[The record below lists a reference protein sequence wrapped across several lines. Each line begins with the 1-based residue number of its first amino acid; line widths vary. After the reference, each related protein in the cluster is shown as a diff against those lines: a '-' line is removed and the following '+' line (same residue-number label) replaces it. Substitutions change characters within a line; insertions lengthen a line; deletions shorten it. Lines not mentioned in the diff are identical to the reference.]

1 MQPSTHVD
9 RQSAHPIKRPT
20 SLKEEGLIMTSK
32 LKTVL
37 LQRVEEDFQAE
48 CQVIIQRLDHYKT
61 LLKTIADAGRFSLP
75 TTIRGTDVHHPE
87 YEKDL
92 GLLERCGVVQ
102 SRVKST
108 KHNAYRE
115 YVLTEKG
122 QALIREP

>member
-1 MQPSTHVD
+1 
-9 RQSAHPIKRPT
+9 
-20 SLKEEGLIMTSK
+20 MTSK

-37 LQRVEEDFQAE
+37 LQRMEEDFQAE

-61 LLKTIADAGRFSLP
+61 LLKKIANAGRFSLP
-75 TTIRGTDVHHPE
+75 VTVRGTDVHHPE

-92 GLLERCGVVQ
+92 DLLERCGVVQ
-102 SRVKST
+102 SRVKFT

-115 YVLTEKG
+115 YVLTERG

>member
-1 MQPSTHVD
+1 
-9 RQSAHPIKRPT
+9 
-20 SLKEEGLIMTSK
+20 MTSK

-37 LQRVEEDFQAE
+37 LQRMEEDFQAE

-61 LLKTIADAGRFSLP
+61 LLKKIANAGRFSLP
-75 TTIRGTDVHHPE
+75 VTVRGTDVHHPE

-92 GLLERCGVVQ
+92 GLFERCGVVQ
-102 SRVKST
+102 SRIKFT

-115 YVLTEKG
+115 YALTERG